1 MVSDSPFRHDISD
14 CLAANIGAGGLSDAA
29 YRSALADA
37 EAVLEGL
44 RDQRDKTLTA
54 LFGLPGRD
62 DDLAGLEAVAD
73 RYRERFDD
81 VVVLGAGGS
90 SLGGQTVTALAAP
103 GQGPRLHFMDNIDPG
118 PFEALLGRLD
128 LAATGYLTISKS
140 GSTAETL
147 AQTLICMGAAPVAIA
162 DHFTAIVEPSASPLR
177 RLAEGHGMTL
187 LDHDP
192 HIAGRFSV
200 LSLVGVL
207 PALIAGLEVRAL
219 RAGASA
225 VLEAAL
231 AAPTAADC
239 APAAGGAVSVGL
251 LREHGAT
258 TTVLMPYAEALEP
271 FARWFRQLW
280 AESLGKGGCGTTPAA
295 AMGVTDQHS
304 QLQLYLD
311 GPRDKM
317 FTLVTLDCAG
327 DGPRIDA
334 ALADDPALDYLRGR
348 AMGDLLDAEQRA
360 TAASLAERGCPVRRF
375 HLARLDETTLGALLM
390 HFMLETIIAADLLG
404 VDAFDQPAVD
414 RGKALAREYLA
425 ATTEGANA

>member
-44 RDQRDKTLTA
+44 RDQRDKALTA

-239 APAAGGAVSVGL
+239 APAAGAAVSVGL

-317 FTLVTLDCAG
+317 FTLITTARDGAG
-327 DGPRIDA
+327 PVMPEGLSNDPE
-334 ALADDPALDYLRGR
+334 LAYLEGR
-348 AMGDLLDAEQRA
+348 SLGDLMAAEQRA
-360 TAASLAERGCPVRRF
+360 TADT
-375 HLARLDETTLGALLM
+375 LARGGHPLRRIELDGLQERSLGGLLM
-390 HFMLETIIAADLLG
+390 HFMLETIIAAGLMG
-404 VDAFDQPAVD
+404 VDPFGQPAVEQ
-414 RGKALAREYLA
+414 GKQRARDYLA
-425 ATTEGANA
+425 ESKT

>member
-44 RDQRDKTLTA
+44 RDQRDKALTA

-162 DHFTAIVEPSASPLR
+162 DHCTAIVEPSASPLR

-317 FTLVTLDCAG
+317 FTLITTARDGAG
-327 DGPRIDA
+327 PVMPEGLSNDPE
-334 ALADDPALDYLRGR
+334 LAYLEGR
-348 AMGDLLDAEQRA
+348 SLGDLMAAEQRA
-360 TAASLAERGCPVRRF
+360 TADT
-375 HLARLDETTLGALLM
+375 LARGGHPLRRIELDGLQERSLGGLLM
-390 HFMLETIIAADLLG
+390 HFMLETIIAAGLMG
-404 VDAFDQPAVD
+404 VDPFGQPAVEQ
-414 RGKALAREYLA
+414 GKQRARDYLA
-425 ATTEGANA
+425 ESKT

>member
-1 MVSDSPFRHDISD
+1 
-14 CLAANIGAGGLSDAA
+14 
-29 YRSALADA
+29 
-37 EAVLEGL
+37 
-44 RDQRDKTLTA
+44 
-54 LFGLPGRD
+54 
-62 DDLAGLEAVAD
+62 
-73 RYRERFDD
+73 
-81 VVVLGAGGS
+81 
-90 SLGGQTVTALAAP
+90 
-103 GQGPRLHFMDNIDPG
+103 
-118 PFEALLGRLD
+118 
-128 LAATGYLTISKS
+128 
-140 GSTAETL
+140 
-147 AQTLICMGAAPVAIA
+147 MGAAPVAIA

-317 FTLVTLDCAG
+317 FTLITTARDGAG
-327 DGPRIDA
+327 PVMPEGLSNDPE
-334 ALADDPALDYLRGR
+334 LAYLEGR
-348 AMGDLLDAEQRA
+348 SLGDLMAAEQRA
-360 TAASLAERGCPVRRF
+360 TADT
-375 HLARLDETTLGALLM
+375 LARGGHPLRRIELDGLQERSLGGLLM
-390 HFMLETIIAADLLG
+390 HFMLETIIAAGLMG
-404 VDAFDQPAVD
+404 VDPFGQPAVEQ
-414 RGKALAREYLA
+414 GKQRARDYLA
-425 ATTEGANA
+425 ESKT

>member
-317 FTLVTLDCAG
+317 FTLITTARDGAG
-327 DGPRIDA
+327 PVMPEGLSNDPE
-334 ALADDPALDYLRGR
+334 LAYLEGR
-348 AMGDLLDAEQRA
+348 SLGDLMAAEQRA
-360 TAASLAERGCPVRRF
+360 TADT
-375 HLARLDETTLGALLM
+375 LARGGHPLRRIELDGLQERSLGGLLM
-390 HFMLETIIAADLLG
+390 HFMLETIIAAGLMG
-404 VDAFDQPAVD
+404 VDPFGQPAVEQ
-414 RGKALAREYLA
+414 GKQRARDYLA
-425 ATTEGANA
+425 ESKT

>member
-44 RDQRDKTLTA
+44 RDQRDKALTA

-177 RLAEGHGMTL
+177 RLAEGYGMTL

-317 FTLVTLDCAG
+317 FTLITTARDGAG
-327 DGPRIDA
+327 PVMPEGLSNDPE
-334 ALADDPALDYLRGR
+334 LAYLEGR
-348 AMGDLLDAEQRA
+348 SLGDLMAAEQRA
-360 TAASLAERGCPVRRF
+360 TADT
-375 HLARLDETTLGALLM
+375 LARGGHPLRRIELDGLQERSLGGLLM
-390 HFMLETIIAADLLG
+390 HFMLETIIAAGLMG
-404 VDAFDQPAVD
+404 VDPFGQPAVEQ
-414 RGKALAREYLA
+414 GKQRARDYLA
-425 ATTEGANA
+425 ESKT

>member
-44 RDQRDKTLTA
+44 RDQRDKALTA

-317 FTLVTLDCAG
+317 FTLITTARDGAG
-327 DGPRIDA
+327 PVMPEGLSNDPE
-334 ALADDPALDYLRGR
+334 LAYLEGR
-348 AMGDLLDAEQRA
+348 SLGDLMAAEQRA
-360 TAASLAERGCPVRRF
+360 TADT
-375 HLARLDETTLGALLM
+375 LARGGHPLRRIELDGLQERSLGGLLM
-390 HFMLETIIAADLLG
+390 HFMLETIIAAGLMG
-404 VDAFDQPAVD
+404 VDPFGQPAVEQ
-414 RGKALAREYLA
+414 GKQRARDYLA
-425 ATTEGANA
+425 ESKT